1 MLNIYTEEN
10 GNYFIDCTKAAW
22 STNGINEACHRAGL
36 DLSDVDFVIESN
48 SGLILLV
55 EYKNAA
61 VAAASHP
68 ERFRP
73 SSDEAIRKVSRK
85 YYDSLHYL
93 LLKGKLRSNRLV
105 YIVESPYV
113 DSVIR
118 KRIRDRLKN
127 KLPFSLQ
134 TQISGST
141 RLIEEVAVV
150 SIDEWN
156 NDPVYGNY
164 PIARISGEI
173 MTGSYLQEKIQ
184 EE

>member
-1 MLNIYTEEN
+1 MPNIYTEEN
-10 GNYFIDCTKAAW
+10 GNYSIDCTKAVW
-22 STNGINEACHRAGL
+22 SANGINGAYHRAGL
-36 DLSDVDFVIESN
+36 DLSDVDFVIETS

-55 EYKNAA
+55 EYKNAS
-61 VAAASHP
+61 VAIAAHP

-93 LLKGKLRSNRLV
+93 FLKGKLRSNRLV

-118 KRIRDRLKN
+118 KRIRDKLKN

-134 TQISGST
+134 TQLSDST
-141 RLIEEVAVV
+141 RMIKEVAVV

-156 NDPVYGNY
+156 NDPVYGKY
-164 PIARISGEI
+164 PISPVLP
-173 MTGSYLQEKIQ
+173 S
-184 EE
+184 